1 MRLQRGRALV
11 TPCIISC
18 DLSLSGHSQAA
29 LPLPHVKASFT
40 AEALA
45 SARRDR
51 CRHKVCQRLNEPLTR
66 CNI

>member
-11 TPCIISC
+11 TPRIISC

-45 SARRDR
+45 PLGETDVATKCVSASTSR
-51 CRHKVCQRLNEPLTR
+51 
-66 CNI
+66 